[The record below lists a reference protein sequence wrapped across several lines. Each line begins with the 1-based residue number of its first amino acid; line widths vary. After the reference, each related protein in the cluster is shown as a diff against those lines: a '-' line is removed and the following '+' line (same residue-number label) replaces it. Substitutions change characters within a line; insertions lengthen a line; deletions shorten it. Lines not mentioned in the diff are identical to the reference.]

1 MIGMKYFYSLLIT
14 AMFALP
20 GFAQQQKASD
30 ILDKTAENYRQAG
43 GVKIEFEGSQEGKLF
58 LMGNK
63 FWFDTDEMEIW
74 FDGKTQWSYLKQ
86 NEEVN
91 ITEPTLEELNTINPY
106 ALLSSYKQGYDL
118 SYNGLV
124 TRNGRQGYE
133 INLTPQ
139 GKLEISYVSL
149 VISKAYEPVYM
160 GIFLKSGQSHQFIVR
175 SCQTHQ
181 SLNGN
186 LFRFDRRKYPD
197 AEIIDMR

>member
-1 MIGMKYFYSLLIT
+1 M
-14 AMFALP
+14 
-20 GFAQQQKASD
+20 QQ
-30 ILDKTAENYRQAG
+30 
-43 GVKIEFEGSQEGKLF
+43 
-58 LMGNK
+58 NK
-63 FWFDTDEMEIW
+63 FRIHSSDMICW

-86 NEEVN
+86 NGEVN
-91 ITEPTLEELNTINPY
+91 ITEPTPEELNTINPY

-124 TRNGRQGYE
+124 TRNGKQGYE

-139 GKLEISYVSL
+139 GEQEISYVSL

-160 GIFLKSGQSHQFIVR
+160 GIFLKNGQSQQFIVR

-181 SLNGN
+181 SLNEN